1 MSDNITDT
9 KIEQD
14 REQDRDQPCDQTC
27 DQPCN
32 QPCDQ
37 PCEQSCDQNAYI
49 HQLTMETMINQD
61 LLRKIR
67 YKKAKESQTI
77 FKPNFKDQASEWLE
91 QLLKDYDH
99 PFPKYDLPQEIR
111 EGFETFM
118 KICNDH
124 WKQHWE
130 TKTENENEKVIN
142 MEMDTEWA
150 SDQLDTKLET
160 KTENA
165 KEISML
171 PIYMKFQHPIWN
183 NGRFNHK
190 HGNYNHPHL
199 NRNHKKSSHHDNSH
213 QNTLFPENMD

>member
-1 MSDNITDT
+1 MSENNSDAEIDKTGDQT
-9 KIEQD
+9 V
-14 REQDRDQPCDQTC
+14 DQPFDQSV
-27 DQPCN
+27 DQPV
-32 QPCDQ
+32 DQ
-37 PCEQSCDQNAYI
+37 PVEHNPYI
-49 HQLTMETMINQD
+49 RQLTMETMINQD

-67 YKKAKESQTI
+67 YKKSKELQII

-111 EGFETFM
+111 EGFDVFM
-118 KICNDH
+118 KTCNEH
-124 WKQHWE
+124 WKQHWK
-130 TKTENENEKVIN
+130 TKNENQNEKLVE
-142 MEMDTEWA
+142 MEIDTEWA
-150 SDQLDTKLET
+150 SNKLDTKLDTE
-160 KTENA
+160 TENS

-199 NRNHKKSSHHDNSH
+199 NRNHKKSSYHDNS
-213 QNTLFPENMD
+213 QTLFPENMD

>member
-1 MSDNITDT
+1 MSDNISDT
-9 KIEQD
+9 EIEQD
-14 REQDRDQPCDQTC
+14 RDETSVDQSVDQSV
-27 DQPCN
+27 
-32 QPCDQ
+32 
-37 PCEQSCDQNAYI
+37 EQNAYI

-99 PFPKYDLPQEIR
+99 PFPKYELPQEIR
-111 EGFETFM
+111 EGFDAFM
-118 KICNDH
+118 KICNEH

-130 TKTENENEKVIN
+130 TKKGTDMD

-150 SDQLDTKLET
+150 SDKLDTKLET
-160 KTENA
+160 KNENA

-183 NGRFNHK
+183 NGSFNHK
-190 HGNYNHPHL
+190 HGKYNHPHL
-199 NRNHKKSSHHDNSH
+199 NRNQKSSYRENSY
-213 QNTLFPENMD
+213 QDTLFPENMD

>member
-1 MSDNITDT
+1 MSENISDT
-9 KIEQD
+9 EIDKTG
-14 REQDRDQPCDQTC
+14 DQPVDQSV
-27 DQPCN
+27 DQSA
-32 QPCDQ
+32 
-37 PCEQSCDQNAYI
+37 EQNAYI
-49 HQLTMETMINQD
+49 RQLTMETMINQD

-99 PFPKYDLPQEIR
+99 LFPKYDIPCEIR
-111 EGFETFM
+111 EGFDAFM
-118 KICNDH
+118 KICNEH

-130 TKTENENEKVIN
+130 TTKMMDLG

-150 SDQLDTKLET
+150 SDKLET
-160 KTENA
+160 KLDTKNENA

-171 PIYMKFQHPIWN
+171 PIYMKFQHPVWN
-183 NGRFNHK
+183 NGSFNHK
-190 HGNYNHPHL
+190 HGKYNHPHL
-199 NRNHKKSSHHDNSH
+199 NRNHKKSSYHDNSQ

>member
-1 MSDNITDT
+1 MSENISN
-9 KIEQD
+9 
-14 REQDRDQPCDQTC
+14 REIDQPY
-27 DQPCN
+27 DQPY
-32 QPCDQ
+32 DHSV
-37 PCEQSCDQNAYI
+37 EQNTYI
-49 HQLTMETMINQD
+49 RQLTMETMINQD

-99 PFPKYDLPQEIR
+99 PFPKYDLPSEIR
-111 EGFETFM
+111 EGFDTFM
-118 KICNDH
+118 KICNEH
-124 WKQHWE
+124 WKQHWKTQNE
-130 TKTENENEKVIN
+130 TQNEKVV
-142 MEMDTEWA
+142 EMDIEIDTEWA
-150 SDQLDTKLET
+150 SDKLDTKMDTET
-160 KTENA
+160 ETD

-171 PIYMKFQHPIWN
+171 PIYMKFQHPVWN

-199 NRNHKKSSHHDNSH
+199 NRNHKKGSYNENSQ

>member
-1 MSDNITDT
+1 MSDNLSDT
-9 KIEQD
+9 EIDQD
-14 REQDRDQPCDQTC
+14 REQDQSIDQSVDEPVDQTC
-27 DQPCN
+27 DQSV
-32 QPCDQ
+32 DHS
-37 PCEQSCDQNAYI
+37 CEQNAYI

-99 PFPKYDLPQEIR
+99 PFPKYEIPCEIR
-111 EGFETFM
+111 EGFDAFM
-118 KICNDH
+118 KTCNEH

-130 TKTENENEKVIN
+130 TTKVVD

-150 SDQLDTKLET
+150 SDKLDTKLET
-160 KTENA
+160 KNENA

-171 PIYMKFQHPIWN
+171 PIYMKFQHPVWN
-183 NGRFNHK
+183 NGSFNHK
-190 HGNYNHPHL
+190 HGKYNHPHL
-199 NRNHKKSSHHDNSH
+199 NQNHKKSSYRENSH
-213 QNTLFPENMD
+213 QDTLSPENMD

>member
-1 MSDNITDT
+1 MSENNSDT
-9 KIEQD
+9 EIDQSVEQI
-14 REQDRDQPCDQTC
+14 CDQTC
-27 DQPCN
+27 DQT
-32 QPCDQ
+32 CDQ
-37 PCEQSCDQNAYI
+37 SVEQNAYI

-99 PFPKYDLPQEIR
+99 PFPKYEFPEEIR

-118 KICNDH
+118 KICNEH

-130 TKTENENEKVIN
+130 TTKVVD

-150 SDQLDTKLET
+150 SDNLDTKLET
-160 KTENA
+160 KNENA

-171 PIYMKFQHPIWN
+171 PIYMKFQHPVWN
-183 NGRFNHK
+183 NGSFNHK
-190 HGNYNHPHL
+190 HGKYNHPHL
-199 NRNHKKSSHHDNSH
+199 NRNQKSSYRENSH
-213 QNTLFPENMD
+213 QDTLFPENMD